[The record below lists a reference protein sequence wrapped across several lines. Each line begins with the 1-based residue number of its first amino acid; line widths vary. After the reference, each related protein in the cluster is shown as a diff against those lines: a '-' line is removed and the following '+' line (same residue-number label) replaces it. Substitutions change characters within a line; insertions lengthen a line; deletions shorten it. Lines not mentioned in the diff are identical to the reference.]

1 MAFNGYFLPL
11 LLQGMLA
18 LLLVTSFFTDAVAVS
33 PILDVGSLKRSSFP
47 PGFVFGAGS
56 SAYQFEGAAREGGRG
71 LSIWDTY
78 AHKHP
83 ERIKDGSNGD
93 VAVDQYHRYKEDVKM
108 MKDMN
113 MDSYRFS
120 ISWSRILPNGKRK
133 GDGDI
138 NEKGVE
144 YYNNLINE
152 LLANGMQPFVT
163 LFHWDL
169 PQALEDEYG
178 GFLSSRIV
186 QDFQDYAD
194 LCFDRFGDRV
204 KLWVTLNEPWL
215 YSNGGYA
222 QGTTAPGR
230 CTGPSCLGGNSGTE
244 PYIVSHNQILAHAAA
259 VTVYKIKYQASQ
271 KGEIGITLVSN
282 WYIPLKENDTNH
294 IRAARR
300 SLDFQYGWFMEPLT
314 KGDYPKEMR
323 ALVGRRLPTFSTEQA
338 ALVKGSFDFI
348 GLNYYS
354 SNYVFDVPP
363 SNGLPSYLTD
373 SLANSSFERNGIPL
387 GLKAPGSVWIYFY
400 PKGLRDLLLYTKIKY
415 NNPVV
420 YINENG
426 MNEFNDPTLTLE
438 ESLLD
443 TYRIDYYYR
452 HFFYLRWAIED
463 GAKVKGYFAWS
474 FLDCYEWFNGFTSR
488 FGLNFVDYKDGLK
501 RYPKVS
507 AQWYAN
513 FLKRNSTV

>member
-1 MAFNGYFLPL
+1 MAFNGYFLLL

-18 LLLVTSFFTDAVAVS
+18 LLLVTSFFTDTDAVAVS
-33 PILDVGSLKRSSFP
+33 PILAVGSLNRSSFP
-47 PGFVFGAGS
+47 PGFIFGAGS

-83 ERIKDGSNGD
+83 ERIRDGGNGD
-93 VAVDQYHRYKEDVKM
+93 VAVDQYHRYKEDVKI

-120 ISWSRILPNGKRK
+120 ISWSRILPKGKLS
-133 GDGDI
+133 GGI
-138 NEKGVE
+138 NQEGIN

-152 LLANGMQPFVT
+152 LLAQGLHPFVT

-169 PQALEDEYG
+169 PQTLEDEYG

-186 QDFQDYAD
+186 NDFQDYAD
-194 LCFDRFGDRV
+194 LCFKLFGDRV

-215 YSNGGYA
+215 FSNGGYA

-244 PYIVSHNQILAHAAA
+244 PYIVTHNQILAHAAA
-259 VTVYKIKYQASQ
+259 VKVYKTKYQANQ
-271 KGEIGITLVSN
+271 KGKIGITLVSN
-282 WYIPLKENDTNH
+282 WFIPLQENNTYH
-294 IRAARR
+294 QRAARR

-323 ALVGRRLPTFSTEQA
+323 ALVRSRLPEFSKENA
-338 ALVKGSFDFI
+338 SLVKGSFDFI

-354 SNYVFDVPP
+354 SSYVFNVPQ
-363 SNGLPSYLTD
+363 SNDKLSYVTD

-387 GLKAPGSVWIYFY
+387 GLKAPGSTWIYFY
-400 PKGLRDLLLYTKIKY
+400 PKGLRDLLLYTKNKY

-420 YINENG
+420 YITENG
-426 MNEFNDPTLTLE
+426 LNEFNDPKLTLE

-452 HFFYLRWAIED
+452 HFFYLRWAIRS
-463 GAKVKGYFAWS
+463 GANVKGFFAWS
-474 FLDCYEWFNGFTSR
+474 FLDCNEWFNGYTVR
-488 FGLNFVDYKDGLK
+488 FGLNFVDYKNGLK
-501 RYPKVS
+501 RYPKIS

-513 FLKRNSTV
+513 FLKRNKY